1 MKAFKNSNTLM
12 AIKAQAA
19 AQELAAFM
27 ARAAVQDPV
36 FREARVVIINNSL
49 VKEVSSSSSR
59 VIRAIQNS

>member
-1 MKAFKNSNTLM
+1 MLSRILIRLM
-12 AIKAQAA
+12 AIKAQAV

-36 FREARVVIINNSL
+36 FREARVVIINSSL

>member
-1 MKAFKNSNTLM
+1 M

-27 ARAAVQDPV
+27 DRAAVQDPV

-49 VKEVSSSSSR
+49 VKEVSSSRSR
-59 VIRAIQNS
+59 VITDIQNS

>member
-1 MKAFKNSNTLM
+1 M

-36 FREARVVIINNSL
+36 FREARVVIINNRL
-49 VKEVSSSSSR
+49 VKKVSSSSSQ

>member
-1 MKAFKNSNTLM
+1 M

-27 ARAAVQDPV
+27 ARAVVQDPV
-36 FREARVVIINNSL
+36 FRETRAVIINNSL

>member
-1 MKAFKNSNTLM
+1 M

-36 FREARVVIINNSL
+36 FREARVVIINNKL
-49 VKEVSSSSSR
+49 VREDNRSSSR
-59 VIRAIQNS
+59 VTRANRNS

>member
-1 MKAFKNSNTLM
+1 MRLM

-36 FREARVVIINNSL
+36 FKEARVVIINSSL